1 MMFICLSSPL
11 LAQSNRSIHL
21 LVSDSLSGE
30 PLQGAAITLS
40 KHHHFHITD
49 ERGEAEVDSLPSGDI
64 VLHVSYVGYHHQDV
78 YLKAFTRGVVKVQMC
93 SENYHLHETL
103 VEASGNTKSI
113 SGRTKDYLSAEEI
126 TKRQGQNLADILQQI
141 NGVTVLNSAGG
152 IAKPVVR
159 GLSGQRLVTLQG
171 NGRVEGQQW
180 GDDHAPEMDPFQ
192 AASIELI
199 KGAAAVEYGP
209 EAIGGVIRSN
219 PLPWKNE
226 KGISGKVFLNAF
238 SNNRQA
244 AGSVLVEQRIGEKKY
259 WAWRAQLSG
268 RRAGDARAPDYV
280 LSNTA
285 FAENAQNITLLRATP
300 TWQWE
305 STLNRYATQQA
316 ILAASHLG
324 NLNDLKSALQ
334 SPQPL
339 IVLPFTY
346 QIGRP
351 YQDVT
356 HVMLQSSFTYKPNGR
371 NVLKMVYVQ
380 QVNRRK
386 EFDADR
392 VYTAALQGLPA
403 MDLEIQSI
411 GSDLTWENKWNAHFT
426 LKGGASLQYQYNTIA
441 GLQFIIPPYQSYS
454 GGLFGILKYHNAKSD
469 VGFGLRADYKKL
481 EVLPFK
487 RNNKTLQYQREFNG
501 YTASFNYNRNLR
513 SNVLLSLGLQS
524 AWRPP
529 AVNELYSYGLHYGIA
544 NFEMGDSS
552 LHPETNLMLEL
563 GLKFPFRTWML
574 AANVYAN
581 RFNNFIYKTPLAE
594 PILTIR
600 GAFPAFQFTQ
610 EDALFVGA
618 EYSMERR
625 PQVGI
630 TWLSNYSFLHTQ
642 TLQNAEPIF
651 GMPANRMQHN
661 LGYAFRRL
669 GRMHKPWVELQSK
682 WVARQNRFV
691 AHVDFRDPP
700 PAYVLFHLHAGF
712 EMNVGKQKNTLVI
725 SASIQNILNQ
735 HYRDYQSRFRYFTDD
750 PGINFIIRMNYTF

>member
-380 QVNRRK
+380 QVIGARSLMPIGCIRPRCK
-386 EFDADR
+386 G
-392 VYTAALQGLPA
+392 YLQW
-403 MDLEIQSI
+403 I
-411 GSDLTWENKWNAHFT
+411 
-426 LKGGASLQYQYNTIA
+426 
-441 GLQFIIPPYQSYS
+441 
-454 GGLFGILKYHNAKSD
+454 
-469 VGFGLRADYKKL
+469 
-481 EVLPFK
+481 
-487 RNNKTLQYQREFNG
+487 
-501 YTASFNYNRNLR
+501 
-513 SNVLLSLGLQS
+513 
-524 AWRPP
+524 
-529 AVNELYSYGLHYGIA
+529 
-544 NFEMGDSS
+544 
-552 LHPETNLMLEL
+552 
-563 GLKFPFRTWML
+563 
-574 AANVYAN
+574 
-581 RFNNFIYKTPLAE
+581 
-594 PILTIR
+594 
-600 GAFPAFQFTQ
+600 
-610 EDALFVGA
+610 
-618 EYSMERR
+618 
-625 PQVGI
+625 
-630 TWLSNYSFLHTQ
+630 
-642 TLQNAEPIF
+642 
-651 GMPANRMQHN
+651 
-661 LGYAFRRL
+661 
-669 GRMHKPWVELQSK
+669 
-682 WVARQNRFV
+682 
-691 AHVDFRDPP
+691 
-700 PAYVLFHLHAGF
+700 
-712 EMNVGKQKNTLVI
+712 
-725 SASIQNILNQ
+725 
-735 HYRDYQSRFRYFTDD
+735 
-750 PGINFIIRMNYTF
+750 